1 MTVHPYKARP
11 VAATHIWLTPR
22 EIVTPLGPFEL
33 DPCAAPSPRPWPTA
47 VRHIELPECGLTA
60 KWEGRVWLN
69 PPYGQHTAA
78 WMARMANHNNGIAL
92 VFARTETRMFRQY
105 VWPVADAVMFLH
117 GRPHFCRPDGTRAKG
132 NSGGPLCLIAYG
144 RSNTEC
150 LRKSGLDGAIV
161 MDWSVRA
168 AA

>member
-69 PPYGQHTAA
+69 PP
-78 WMARMANHNNGIAL
+78 L
-92 VFARTETRMFRQY
+92 
-105 VWPVADAVMFLH
+105 WP
-117 GRPHFCRPDGTRAKG
+117 
-132 NSGGPLCLIAYG
+132 AY
-144 RSNTEC
+144 R
-150 LRKSGLDGAIV
+150 RVDGAHGQPQQW
-161 MDWSVRA
+161 DRAGVRA
-168 AA
+168 H